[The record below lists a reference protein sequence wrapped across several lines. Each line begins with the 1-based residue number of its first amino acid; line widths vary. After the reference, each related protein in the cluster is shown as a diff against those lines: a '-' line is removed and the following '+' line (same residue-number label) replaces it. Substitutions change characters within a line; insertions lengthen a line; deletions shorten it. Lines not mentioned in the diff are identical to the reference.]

1 MNRLFSGNSRNK
13 NFNRNLQKLEYIIL
27 SSMRHNSHKKN
38 YNAAATLL
46 VSMLKPKVNRGNIR
60 YEQKQNFIKQFG
72 KWANVVN
79 NRATSSLARQI
90 ANDPYKM
97 RSYFNRKNRGFS
109 NGFLNVLA
117 GKPRINTSRPA
128 FGRPVTGSNLA
139 RRTPTPRANL
149 SRRPPP
155 PRVNLSRRP
164 PPPRPNLT
172 RRPPPPPRPNLTRR
186 SGSSCSF
193 KKLNFLGRPICK

>member
-1 MNRLFSGNSRNK
+1 MNRFFSENNYNK
-13 NFNRNLQKLEYIIL
+13 NFKRNLDKLEYIII
-27 SSMRHNSHKKN
+27 SSMRHNTHKKN

-60 YEQKQNFIKQFG
+60 GTQKESFRRQYSKF
-72 KWANVVN
+72 ANVVN

-90 ANDPYKM
+90 VNDPYKM

-117 GKPRINTSRPA
+117 GKPRVNTRRPA
-128 FGRPVTGSNLA
+128 FGRPITGPNATSRPPPLRVNIT
-139 RRTPTPRANL
+139 RRT
-149 SRRPPP
+149 PPP
-155 PRVNLSRRP
+155 PRVNLTRRP

-172 RRPPPPPRPNLTRR
+172 RR
-186 SGSSCSF
+186 SGTTCAF
-193 KKLNFLGRPICK
+193 KKLNIFGRPVCK

>member
-13 NFNRNLQKLEYIIL
+13 NFNKNLQKLEYIIL

-60 YEQKQNFIKQFG
+60 FEQKQNFIKQFG

-79 NRATSSLARQI
+79 NRATSSFARQI

-128 FGRPVTGSNLA
+128 FGRPVTGPNS
-139 RRTPTPRANL
+139 
-149 SRRPPP
+149 SRRP
-155 PRVNLSRRP
+155 NLIRRP

-172 RRPPPPPRPNLTRR
+172 RRPPPPRLNLARRPPPPRPNLSRR
-186 SGSSCSF
+186 SGPSCAF
-193 KKLNFLGRPICK
+193 KKLNIFGRPVCK